1 MGVHSTVVGSGK
13 VKNLIVSSDDMV
25 TLTFDKKDVRA
36 LTRALNKS
44 LKDERTTDTVRVWV
58 RNGKAVVSNRL
69 KAPYSKKY

>member
-36 LTRALNKS
+36 FTRALNKS
-44 LKDERTTDTVRVWV
+44 LKDDRTTDTVRVWV

>member
-1 MGVHSTVVGSGK
+1 
-13 VKNLIVSSDDMV
+13 MV

-36 LTRALNKS
+36 FTRALNKS